1 MSQLRTVALEI
12 VRRHTSTISSQRH
25 VDIDAGD
32 GLLEYARRVTE
43 ESISEGVMELLTIQ
57 TTEFERA
64 VESMTRRTADPVRP
78 IESYRHIAIGAA
90 NSVMDTHRSYYD
102 DAVQEGLIA
111 IWTKLQTGVTVS
123 DSLAYVIARRRCLT
137 MARYAGAGADMVGH
151 ARSSAGASG
160 AGVDISSLDMR
171 YDAPAPEV
179 DLDTAISV
187 RAALAEL
194 PEEVRLTAFAR
205 FWEDRPLKDL
215 NLGRTAVGD
224 RTAWRVRVLPA
235 LRSALSEI

>member
-1 MSQLRTVALEI
+1 MSA
-12 VRRHTSTISSQRH
+12 
-25 VDIDAGD
+25 
-32 GLLEYARRVTE
+32 
-43 ESISEGVMELLTIQ
+43 
-57 TTEFERA
+57 
-64 VESMTRRTADPVRP
+64 TRQAVRP

-90 NSVMDTHRSYYD
+90 NSVMDTHRPYYD

-111 IWTKLQTGVTVS
+111 ILKKLQAGVTVS

-137 MARYAGAGADMVGH
+137 MVRYAGAGAEMTGH

-160 AGVDISSLDMR
+160 AGADISSLDAIVEEYEDGTR
-171 YDAPAPEV
+171 IAPRAPEA
-179 DLDTAISV
+179 DLDTVISV
-187 RAALAEL
+187 RAALAKL

-215 NLGRTAVGD
+215 DLGRTTDGD